1 MKSCFSYEI
10 DGYYREIKLPFGF
23 KARIRSLNDNDFD
36 AIRKKAGFKFN
47 MTKDVLA
54 KMKKDKNFQPNYD
67 MDINIFRKEQTVAS
81 LTDPI
86 DKPYVKGGAGWDL
99 KDSNGNIIPITNK
112 NITLILPEIRIAID
126 DAILEFKKK
135 TDELQILEKN

>member
-1 MKSCFSYEI
+1 MKSCFSYEN
-10 DGYYREIKLPFGF
+10 DGYYKQIDLPGGF
-23 KARIRSLNDNDFD
+23 EGRIRSLNDNDFD

-47 MTKDVLA
+47 LTSEIVD

-86 DKPYVKGGAGWDL
+86 DKPYIKGGAGWDL
-99 KDSNGNIIPITNK
+99 KDSNGNIIPITTK